1 MIDRT
6 RYQFGSVTL
15 KKRAKG
21 ADVWEFRYYETQA
34 DNTRKRK
41 ATFVGTTNQYKNKS
55 DARVAVEALLLKL
68 NEEKPQHHLGAV
80 TFGAICDRYI
90 EEELPERYST
100 RKSYLSNIK
109 LHIRPRWERYLLH
122 QIRPMVVEGWLK
134 NMDMAP
140 KSKAHIRSV
149 MHPDVRV
156 RGPLGTLQRP
166 PKPHADSSG
175 QGRQQAATT
184 PNRFDCAGI

>member
-1 MIDRT
+1 MDGT

-68 NEEKPQHHLGAV
+68 NEEKPQHYLGAV

-90 EEELPERYST
+90 EEESPERYST
-100 RKSYLSNIK
+100 GSRICRISSCTFAQGGSVTCYTKSGL
-109 LHIRPRWERYLLH
+109 W
-122 QIRPMVVEGWLK
+122 W
-134 NMDMAP
+134 
-140 KSKAHIRSV
+140 SKA
-149 MHPDVRV
+149 
-156 RGPLGTLQRP
+156 G
-166 PKPHADSSG
+166 
-175 QGRQQAATT
+175 
-184 PNRFDCAGI
+184 

>member
-1 MIDRT
+1 VIFRHDGVTLITAIRAVKSRRNALINRT

-68 NEEKPQHHLGAV
+68 NEENHSIIWVLSPSAQFA
-80 TFGAICDRYI
+80 TDT
-90 EEELPERYST
+90 S
-100 RKSYLSNIK
+100 RKSCQNATQPGSRICRISSCTFAQGGSVTCYT
-109 LHIRPRWERYLLH
+109 
-122 QIRPMVVEGWLK
+122 
-134 NMDMAP
+134 
-140 KSKAHIRSV
+140 KSGLWWSR
-149 MHPDVRV
+149 D
-156 RGPLGTLQRP
+156 G
-166 PKPHADSSG
+166 
-175 QGRQQAATT
+175 
-184 PNRFDCAGI
+184 

>member
-1 MIDRT
+1 VKSGRNALIDRT
-6 RYQFGSVTL
+6 RYQFGSLSL

-41 ATFVGTTNQYKNKS
+41 ATFIGTTTQYKNKS
-55 DARVAVEALLLKL
+55 DARVAVEALLLRL

-80 TFGAICDRYI
+80 TFGAVCDRYI

-122 QIRPMVVEGWLK
+122 QIRPNGGRELVEENGDGPE
-134 NMDMAP
+134 NEGSYPRRHAP
-140 KSKAHIRSV
+140 HV
-149 MHPDVRV
+149 
-156 RGPLGTLQRP
+156 
-166 PKPHADSSG
+166 
-175 QGRQQAATT
+175 
-184 PNRFDCAGI
+184 